1 MTTVSEFKAWFEG
14 FTEAM
19 DGPPDAKQWA
29 RIQSK
34 VKEIAD
40 KPAVAYRDRQI
51 PGRPGDIYLG
61 QPAMTASELPRN
73 GGMSVDMVE
82 AVEAV
87 RDGKTSI
94 NAARAGRG
102 LAAINMVE
110 VGRAEYRSTLPL

>member
-1 MTTVSEFKAWFEG
+1 MTLSEFKAWFEG

-40 KPAVAYRDRQI
+40 KPAVAYRE
-51 PGRPGDIYLG
+51 PFRPPTVRPFVG
-61 QPAMTASELPRN
+61 QPVTLVGDLPRN
-73 GGMSVDMVE
+73 GGMAVDMVE

-102 LAAINMVE
+102 LTAINMVE
-110 VGRAEYRSTLPL
+110 VGRREFQGLV